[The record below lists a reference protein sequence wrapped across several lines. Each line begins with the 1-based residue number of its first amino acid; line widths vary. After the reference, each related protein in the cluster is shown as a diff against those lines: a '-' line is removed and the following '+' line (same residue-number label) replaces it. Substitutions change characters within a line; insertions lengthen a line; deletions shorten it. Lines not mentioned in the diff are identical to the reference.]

1 VGLSRRCAL
10 LVPLLAAAP
19 AGAATDHVTVVP
31 ILVEGRSG
39 PELTRPL
46 VLREV
51 ADVLA
56 FHPGLRAATDEQT
69 GDLDNVTQR
78 IVNCGTDNSCV
89 IERLRTLEPRYGLV
103 ALVDESTSPA
113 FVSLQLFDVEA
124 RRLIG
129 EKAGKLTSEERG
141 LVLALRARLERLL
154 TAAGFVAGGRL
165 VAELQPPTA
174 LPLLVQGDREIAPD
188 DTGGVTFTVPPGTYQ
203 LRARAEG
210 HEPTTIEVQVALG
223 RESRVPLKLPESSSF
238 VESPWFWTAIG
249 AVVAAG
255 GTTAVLLATQQ
266 TSRCICLTLNGQGCG
281 CPE

>member
-1 VGLSRRCAL
+1 M
-10 LVPLLAAAP
+10 
-19 AGAATDHVTVVP
+19 TIVP

-46 VLREV
+46 VIREL
-51 ADVLA
+51 ADVIA
-56 FHPGLRAATDEQT
+56 FHLGLRAASDEQA
-69 GDLDNVTQR
+69 GDLGTVTQR
-78 IVNCGTDNSCV
+78 IVDCGTDNSCV

-124 RRLIG
+124 RRLVG

-141 LVLALRARLERLL
+141 LVPALRARLGRLL
-154 TAAGFVAGGRL
+154 IASGFVAGGRL

-174 LPLLVQGDREIAPD
+174 LPTLVQGDRELAPD
-188 DTGGVTFTVPPGTYQ
+188 DAGGATFTVPPGTYQ

-210 HEPTTIEVQVALG
+210 HEPTAVEVQVAVG
-223 RESRVPLKLPESSSF
+223 REARLPFKLLETASIL
-238 VESPWFWTAIG
+238 ESPWFWTAIG

-255 GTTAVLLATQQ
+255 GATVVLLATQQ
-266 TSRCICLTLNGQGCG
+266 TSRCVCLTLNGLGCG